1 MFGFDFAISIY
12 THLFAMFWF
21 SLLFSDGSPGLLRNN
36 CLVLAFTP
44 TRIALLTHRKDQ
56 LGEGTRTEPNA
67 GTDPSCSTQPTR
79 RAPTPSTTCIE
90 VDEAAHLSSLS
101 ESLSLSVSE
110 LLDPLLLLRRARLG
124 DRGDRELDLA
134 HDRGLRDARDA
145 LVDMSL
151 VIFCFGNR
159 VSATKTTPVFPDL
172 ERPY

>member
-90 VDEAAHLSSLS
+90 VDEAAHLSTLS

-110 LLDPLLLLRRARLG
+110 LLDPLGLGTAAIVSLISRLM
-124 DRGDRELDLA
+124 A
-134 HDRGLRDARDA
+134 GLRDARDA

-159 VSATKTTPVFPDL
+159 VSATKTRPVFPDL